1 MSTTSSYS
9 KNKLKEVIKNGTQHF
24 ITKSYIKAAFDYD
37 RHITEYHLYW
47 VNTNKGVFEDCNKY
61 HCMSFKEMN
70 KREKKHFMSILD
82 DYKKSLE
89 NNHGCVWENK
99 KLGFNKTLVLVK
111 QLNLDI

>member
-1 MSTTSSYS
+1 
-9 KNKLKEVIKNGTQHF
+9 
-24 ITKSYIKAAFDYD
+24 
-37 RHITEYHLYW
+37 
-47 VNTNKGVFEDCNKY
+47 
-61 HCMSFKEMN
+61 MSFKELN